1 MDAFIKKNMEVLP
14 LLSVWESS
22 SSDNK
27 VGVEVSL
34 SVLSTVSTLS
44 TTLVPDVSC
53 TVLTW
58 GFSILL
64 RAGACRVA
72 YCVNRDST
80 ADF

>member
-1 MDAFIKKNMEVLP
+1 MMDAFIKKNMEVLP

-53 TVLTW
+53 TVLT
-58 GFSILL
+58 
-64 RAGACRVA
+64 
-72 YCVNRDST
+72 
-80 ADF
+80 